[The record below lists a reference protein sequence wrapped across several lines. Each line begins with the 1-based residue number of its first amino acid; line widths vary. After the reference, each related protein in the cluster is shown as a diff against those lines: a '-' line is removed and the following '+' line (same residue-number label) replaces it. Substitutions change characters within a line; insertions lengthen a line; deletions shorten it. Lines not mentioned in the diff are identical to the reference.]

1 MFAEAFGIVNQLS
14 VLGLF
19 LKDPWFDF
27 FTNPSLLTLLVM
39 ILKDL
44 GLVCYLPEIPHF
56 YGRHVAQY
64 QALGSRQ
71 GT

>member
-1 MFAEAFGIVNQLS
+1 MDL
-14 VLGLF
+14 
-19 LKDPWFDF
+19 WFDF
-27 FTNPSLLTLLVM
+27 FANPSLLTLLVM

-71 GT
+71 EI